1 MPKSAKKIVPSC
13 AFLTKVVL
21 FDGTRRKTANGITH
35 TNYIKFIQI
44 NYKSMS
50 KIIKL
55 KKGLDINLQGK
66 AAESLVELPL
76 AAEYAVS
83 PLDFENVT
91 PKLLVKVGDKVKAG
105 EPLFFDKNNP
115 RVLFTSPVSGTVS
128 AVNRGEKRKILNVTV
143 AADAQQESA
152 EFALLDLQKATRE
165 EVIETLLK
173 SGLWTMILQ
182 RPYGIVANPAD
193 EPKAIFVSA
202 FDSAPLAADMNF
214 ALKGEKENLQKGLEV
229 LSKLSNGKVHLS
241 VKAKAEGEMTSL
253 KGAEIHTFEGKHPV
267 GCVGVQIH
275 HIDPIAKGD
284 IAWTVAIQDVAA
296 IGRLFSTGKVDL
308 HKVVAL
314 TGSEVEKPQYY
325 RIISGAPVASIV
337 DGNIKAQAEG
347 DTVRIISGN
356 VLTGKK
362 VAADGFISA
371 TATQITVI
379 PEGDKYEMLGWIAPR
394 FNKFSVSRSY
404 FSWLCPKKEYKLDT
418 NLNGGVRAFVVTGL
432 FEEYLPMDIY
442 PMYLFKAIIANDID
456 KMENLGIYEIVEE
469 DVALCEFV
477 DPSKT
482 EIQQLVRDGINL
494 MIKEC

>member
-1 MPKSAKKIVPSC
+1 
-13 AFLTKVVL
+13 
-21 FDGTRRKTANGITH
+21 
-35 TNYIKFIQI
+35 
-44 NYKSMS
+44 MS

-55 KKGLDINLQGK
+55 RKGLDINLQGQ
-66 AAESLVELPL
+66 AAESLVEVPM
-76 AAEYAVS
+76 AKEYAVS
-83 PLDFENVT
+83 PLDYENVT

-105 EPLFFDKNNP
+105 TPLFFDKNNT
-115 RVLFTSPVSGTVS
+115 RVLYCSPVSGTVS

-143 AADAQQESA
+143 EADKEQVSE
-152 EFALLDLQKATRE
+152 EFAVLDLQKASRE
-165 EVIETLLK
+165 DVIEMLLK
-173 SGLWTMILQ
+173 SGLWTMIQQ

-193 EPKAIFVSA
+193 QPKAVFVSA
-202 FDSAPLAADMNF
+202 FDSAPLAPCMNF
-214 ALKGEKENLQKGLEV
+214 ALKGQKENLQKGMEV
-229 LSKLSNGKVHLS
+229 LAKLAGGNVNLS
-241 VKAKAEGEMTSL
+241 VRANAAGEMASL
-253 KGAEIHTFEGKHPV
+253 NGVNIHTFEGKHPV
-267 GCVGVQIH
+267 GNVGVQIH

-284 IAWTVAIQDVAA
+284 IVWTVGIQDVAA

-314 TGSEVEKPQYY
+314 TGSEVENPQYY
-325 RIISGAPVASIV
+325 RIISGAPIASIV
-337 DGNIKAQAEG
+337 EGNIKKQAEG
-347 DTVRIISGN
+347 DSVRIISGN

-362 VAADGFISA
+362 VAIDGYISA
-371 TATQITVI
+371 TASQVTVI

-394 FNKFSVSRSY
+394 FGKFSVSRSY
-404 FSWLCPKKEYKLDT
+404 FSWLCPKKQYKLDT
-418 NLNGGVRAFVVTGL
+418 NINGGPRAFVVTGL

>member
-1 MPKSAKKIVPSC
+1 
-13 AFLTKVVL
+13 
-21 FDGTRRKTANGITH
+21 
-35 TNYIKFIQI
+35 
-44 NYKSMS
+44 MS

-76 AAEYAVS
+76 AKEYAVS

-152 EFALLDLQKATRE
+152 EFPVLDVQKASRE
-165 EVIETLLK
+165 EVVEMLLK

-214 ALKGEKENLQKGLEV
+214 ALKGETKALQKGLEV
-229 LSKLSNGKVHLS
+229 LSKLSGGKVHLS
-241 VKAKAEGEMTSL
+241 VKANAEGEMTSL

-267 GCVGVQIH
+267 GCVGIQIH

-284 IAWTVAIQDVAA
+284 IAWAVAIEDVAA

-308 HKVVAL
+308 HKVIAL

-325 RIISGAPVASIV
+325 RIISGAPIASIV
-337 DGNIKAQAEG
+337 DGNIKKQAEG
-347 DTVRIISGN
+347 DSVRIISGN

-418 NLNGGVRAFVVTGL
+418 NLNGGPRAFVVTGL

>member
-1 MPKSAKKIVPSC
+1 
-13 AFLTKVVL
+13 
-21 FDGTRRKTANGITH
+21 
-35 TNYIKFIQI
+35 
-44 NYKSMS
+44 MS

-55 KKGLDINLQGK
+55 RKGLDINLQGQ
-66 AAESLVELPL
+66 AAEVTVDTPL
-76 AAEYAVS
+76 AGEYAVS

-105 EPLFFDKNNP
+105 TPLFFDKNNT
-115 RVLFTSPVSGTVS
+115 RVLYCSPVSGTVS

-143 AADAQQESA
+143 AADKEQVSE
-152 EFALLDLQKATRE
+152 EFAVLDLKKASRE
-165 EVIETLLK
+165 DVIETLLK
-173 SGLWTMILQ
+173 SGLWTTILQ

-193 EPKAIFVSA
+193 QPKAVFVSA
-202 FDSAPLAADMNF
+202 FDSAPLAPNMNF
-214 ALKGEKENLQKGLEV
+214 VLKGEQQNLQKGMEV
-229 LSKLSNGKVHLS
+229 LAKLAGGNVNLS
-241 VKAKAEGEMTSL
+241 VRAKAEGEMPAL
-253 KGAEIHTFEGKHPV
+253 KNVTLHTFEGKHPV
-267 GCVGVQIH
+267 GNVGVQIH
-275 HIDPIAKGD
+275 NIDPISKGE
-284 IAWTVAIQDVAA
+284 IVWTVNIQDVAA
-296 IGRLFSTGKVDL
+296 IGRLFATGKVDL

-325 RIISGAPVASIV
+325 RIISGAPIASIV
-337 DGNIKAQAEG
+337 AGQIKKQAEG
-347 DTVRIISGN
+347 DSVRIISGN

-362 VAADGFISA
+362 VSEDGFITA
-371 TATQITVI
+371 TASQITII
-379 PEGDKYEMLGWIAPR
+379 PEGDKYEMFGWIAPR
-394 FNKFSVSRSY
+394 THKFSVSRSY
-404 FSWLCPKKEYKLDT
+404 FSWLCPKKQYKLDT

-442 PMYLFKAIIANDID
+442 PMYLFKAIMANDID

>member
-21 FDGTRRKTANGITH
+21 LDETRRKTANGITH

-91 PKLLVKVGDKVKAG
+91 PKLLVKVGDKGKAG

-314 TGSEVEKPQYY
+314 TGSEVENPQYY
-325 RIISGAPVASIV
+325 RIISGAPVASV
-337 DGNIKAQAEG
+337 VAGNIKAQAEG

-371 TATQITVI
+371 TSTQITVI